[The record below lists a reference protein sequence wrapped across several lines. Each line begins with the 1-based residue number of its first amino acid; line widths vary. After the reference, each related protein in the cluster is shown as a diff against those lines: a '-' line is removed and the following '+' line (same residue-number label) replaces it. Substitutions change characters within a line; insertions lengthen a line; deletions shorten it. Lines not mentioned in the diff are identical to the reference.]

1 LLQQLSGRL
10 GNQLFQWGFA
20 HRLANHYGVKVKL
33 FMDSSHA
40 NGFTGDDLFSHLPI
54 CEHIHSVTRKD
65 IVGFGIKGLDK
76 ALTLSSTL
84 TTQFEIKFG
93 LLRTK
98 NSYMIPE
105 LPNYKPNLIT
115 GFFINSRSVEFV
127 EDIILPELE
136 NLIKSINAPE
146 NLPERY
152 QYIHIRRGDYVTS
165 ATSHGLIGAAHY
177 RKFVQKAL
185 PLIIGTD
192 DVKSSESIIEE
203 LRPAFVFSPRNS
215 NAWQALKMMAMSDSL
230 VLANSTLSW
239 WGGFLA
245 SNRGKMVLSP
255 SPFYKNDLESDERM
269 QYKKFTKVTSEF
281 L

>member
-1 LLQQLSGRL
+1 MLQQLSGRL

-20 HRLANHYGVKVKL
+20 HRLANHYGAKVKL

-40 NGFTGDDLFSHLPI
+40 NGFTGDDLFSNLPV
-54 CEHIHSVTRKD
+54 CEHIQGATRKD
-65 IVGFGIKGLDK
+65 ILGFGIKSLDK
-76 ALTLSSTL
+76 ALTLSSTI

-98 NSYMIPE
+98 NSYVIPE
-105 LPNYKPNLIT
+105 LPKVKPNLIT
-115 GFFINSRSVEFV
+115 GFYINSTNIEIV
-127 EDIILPELE
+127 EDLILPELQSLVE
-136 NLIKSINAPE
+136 SINPPE

-152 QYIHIRRGDYVTS
+152 QYIHIRRGDYLTS
-165 ATSHGLIGAAHY
+165 ATSHGLIGANHY
-177 RKFVQKAL
+177 RKFVQKDL

-192 DVKSSESIIEE
+192 DLNSSESIIQE
-203 LRPAFVFSPRNS
+203 LRPAFVFSPSNS
-215 NAWQALKMMAMSDSL
+215 NAWQALKMMAMSESL

-245 SNRGKMVLSP
+245 SNRGKVVLSP
-255 SPFYKNDLESDERM
+255 SPFYKNDLKSDERI
-269 QYKKFTKVTSEF
+269 QYKRFTKVDSEF